1 MAAVASRRSTHL
13 PVPCIPRR
21 CRSDSLQNFWS
32 RLVDD
37 EGSAWYERKTLE
49 DAADREEGCL
59 FAPGGRLS
67 DAPAAAVAAAA
78 AAAAPEAEAS
88 EASEYVDAPEHSE
101 KDEPQAEG
109 AAAGAQRASP
119 SSSSSCSA
127 L

>member
-67 DAPAAAVAAAA
+67 DAPVAA
-78 AAAAPEAEAS
+78 PDAETS
-88 EASEYVDAPEHSE
+88 EANENEGL
-101 KDEPQAEG
+101 AEVI
-109 AAAGAQRASP
+109 
-119 SSSSSCSA
+119 
-127 L
+127 